1 MLVLPII
8 TIKSKVKLII
18 TKQSI
23 MKSKF
28 LMLIAVLGICG
39 LTARSQTLSPTVISS
54 SGGFF
59 TSANAML
66 STTVGEMTMVQTF
79 TSTGNILTQGFQQPE
94 DYTVGIVEPPVVSGD
109 ILIYPNP
116 NNGSFMLS
124 FTNDNNAETSIR
136 MFNLAG
142 QVVLEKQVSPTVG
155 LNTIKFDISAYS
167 EGMYIM
173 EITSTTA
180 KGEKSTNYHKINLV
194 Y

>member
-1 MLVLPII
+1 MMKNRVLI
-8 TIKSKVKLII
+8 
-18 TKQSI
+18 
-23 MKSKF
+23 
-28 LMLIAVLGICG
+28 LIAVLGICG
-39 LTARSQTLSPTVISS
+39 LTASSQTLSPTVIAS

-59 TSANAML
+59 TSAGATL

-94 DYTVGIVEPPVVSGD
+94 DYTVGIVNPPVAQGD

>member
-1 MLVLPII
+1 
-8 TIKSKVKLII
+8 
-18 TKQSI
+18 
-23 MKSKF
+23 
-28 LMLIAVLGICG
+28 
-39 LTARSQTLSPTVISS
+39 
-54 SGGFF
+54 
-59 TSANAML
+59 ML

-124 FTNDNNAETSIR
+124 FTNDNNSETNIR
-136 MFNLAG
+136 MYNLAG
-142 QVVLEKQVSPTVG
+142 QVVLEKQVSPLAG

-173 EITSTTA
+173 EISTINS
-180 KGEKSTNYHKINLV
+180 KGEKKSSYHKINLV